1 MFFILF
7 TVLMKL
13 MLEKDI
19 TDLAFNF
26 NNASYTAN
34 VQSIDSAT
42 SKIFY
47 WIGRLG
53 GIFISPNICLLNAIF
68 SMRITPINEDTTDL
82 TNLILN

>member
-1 MFFILF
+1 
-7 TVLMKL
+7 MKL
-13 MLEKDI
+13 MLEKNI
-19 TDLAFNF
+19 TYFAFNF
-26 NNASYTAN
+26 NDANYTAN
-34 VQSIDSAT
+34 VQSINSAT

-53 GIFISPNICLLNAIF
+53 GIFISPKVCLLYAIF